1 MTEEKVGRIFVGGLS
16 WDTTEGTL
24 TRTFSQYG
32 KVIDAQVVVERDTGR
47 SRGFGFVT
55 FSEPWAVDA
64 AIRGMHNGELDGRN
78 ISVNKAQ
85 PRNSDDGYGYGGGG
99 GGGGG
104 GGYSSG
110 ARGGYRSG
118 GDAVPAASDDCFK
131 CGRPGH
137 WARECPYSD
146 GGGRTGRYSPA
157 SRYGGGTGGRGD
169 RFGGSD
175 RFARYDDDRYDGGRY
190 MDSRDTYYGAG
201 RDRYANDRY
210 APAADRYSGDRYS
223 GADRYASS
231 GFARERSYERD
242 GGRSSGG
249 YYRDDPRGTGG
260 YGRGGS
266 RVGGGAGG
274 PARFGGSYRD
284 RPAPYDRPTRG
295 AGARAYDDRY

>member
-1 MTEEKVGRIFVGGLS
+1 VGGLS
-16 WDTTEGTL
+16 WDTTESTL

-32 KVIDAQVVVERDTGR
+32 KVIDSQVVVERDTGR

-55 FSEPWAVDA
+55 FSEPRAVDA

-99 GGGGG
+99 GGG
-104 GGYSSG
+104 YSSG

-118 GDAVPAASDDCFK
+118 GDVVPAASDDCFK

-169 RFGGSD
+169 RFGGTD

-190 MDSRDTYYGAG
+190 TDSRDTYYGAG
-201 RDRYANDRY
+201 RDRYASDRY

-223 GADRYASS
+223 GADRYASG

-249 YYRDDPRGTGG
+249 YYRDEPRGTGG

-284 RPAPYDRPTRG
+284 RPAPYDRPSRG